1 MSVSGITHYWMS
13 CHMSTK
19 DLASLRGLLWKFVKR
34 LKEPNAD
41 LNICFGNCPRGKW
54 STGRF

>member
-19 DLASLRGLLWKFVKR
+19 DLASLRGLLWIFVKR